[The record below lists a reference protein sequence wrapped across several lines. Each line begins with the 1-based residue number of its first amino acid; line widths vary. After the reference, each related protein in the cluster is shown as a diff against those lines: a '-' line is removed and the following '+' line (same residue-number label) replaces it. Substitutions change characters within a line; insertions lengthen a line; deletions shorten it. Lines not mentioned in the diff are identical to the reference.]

1 MDLSLD
7 TLVARTQPYDM
18 KRLIVKTGGRWRL
31 LRFND
36 YAKNIIIGF
45 ARMEGQT
52 IGIVANNTLV
62 LASFRTSR
70 APSRPRVS
78 CLLRLLQHPVG
89 DFRGRA
95 RFHAQFGCI
104 RSAAASHRLA
114 AILLVQVSDLDRAGG
129 AYGNKIPERL
139 GITDAY
145 WSPVELG
152 RGESSSGWGSLRSV
166 FLS

>member
-52 IGIVANNTLV
+52 IGIVANQY
-62 LASFRTSR
+62 AGAGEFSDIKSSIK
-70 APSRPRVS
+70 A
-78 CLLRLLQHPVG
+78 
-89 DFRGRA
+89 A
-95 RFHAQFGCI
+95 RFVRFCDFFNIPVVTFVDVPGFMPNL
-104 RSAAASHRLA
+104 AASGVRRHHHRLA
-114 AILLVQVSDLDRAGG
+114 AL
-129 AYGNKIPERL
+129 RL
-139 GITDAY
+139 C
-145 WSPVELG
+145 
-152 RGESSSGWGSLRSV
+152 
-166 FLS
+166 